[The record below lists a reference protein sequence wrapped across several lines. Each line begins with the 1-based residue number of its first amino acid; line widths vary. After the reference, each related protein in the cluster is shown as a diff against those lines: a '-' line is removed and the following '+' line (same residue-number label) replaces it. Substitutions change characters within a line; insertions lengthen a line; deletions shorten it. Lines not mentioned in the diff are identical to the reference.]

1 MARAADPPSRRQS
14 SPRYHRGRFTWLAFS
29 GLLAVGFFQA
39 TLGPALPYIRTA
51 EHISYLPAALLQGA
65 FAIGGGTAGLLSAA
79 RIPSGRR
86 ALIIGVGVAGMAA
99 AGAALGYV
107 NVFGWSLAAAF
118 FMSLFGTSAIIR
130 FWAALA
136 DQHQQ
141 SRTVAMTEGEV
152 CVSIGGIIAP
162 FAFSLAAATVLGWRS
177 AFLLGVL
184 VAAATIAALTRIPV
198 PSETDNQDPPDN
210 QDTPDNQAQYDGP
223 SVGHLS
229 GDDRPPD
236 AEQPASK
243 RRLTSTLVVVFAVV
257 AAEWSMSFWLAS
269 YLNDDVHL
277 SRGLSVTLIS
287 VLYAA
292 EIAGRLAASR
302 LARRMTAGR
311 LLAIALALAL
321 CGSVLLVTATG
332 LAVAVV
338 AIAVAGTGIGASFP
352 LASSLHVGAR
362 AAGSTVAVG
371 EVMTTA
377 SVGQLTGPLLI
388 GAISQASNLRVGL
401 VVLPVLTLLGAA
413 ALAVHRRS
421 THR

>member
-1 MARAADPPSRRQS
+1 MARAADPPPRRRS

-86 ALIIGVGVAGMAA
+86 ALIIGAGVAGMAA
-99 AGAALGYV
+99 AGAALGYL
-107 NVFGWSLAAAF
+107 NVFCLSLAAAF
-118 FMSLFGTSAIIR
+118 LMSLFGTSAIIR
-130 FWAALA
+130 LWAALA

-141 SRTVAMTEGEV
+141 ARTVAMTEGEV
-152 CVSIGGIIAP
+152 CVSIGGIVAP
-162 FAFSLAAATVLGWRS
+162 FALSAAAATVLGWRS

-184 VAAATIAALTRIPV
+184 VAVGAVAALTKIPV
-198 PSETDNQDPPDN
+198 PPETGRQDPPD
-210 QDTPDNQAQYDGP
+210 
-223 SVGHLS
+223 
-229 GDDRPPD
+229 DDQPPD
-236 AEQPASK
+236 AEQPATG

-277 SRGLSVTLIS
+277 SRSLAVTLIS

-292 EIAGRLAASR
+292 EIVGRLAASR

-311 LLAIALALAL
+311 LLALALALAL
-321 CGSVLLVTATG
+321 CGSVLLLTATG
-332 LAVAVV
+332 LPVAVA

-377 SVGQLTGPLLI
+377 SLGQLFGPLLI
-388 GAISQASNLRVGL
+388 GVISQVTSLRAGL
-401 VVLPVLTLLGAA
+401 AVLPALALLGAA

-421 THR
+421 AQRA

>member
-1 MARAADPPSRRQS
+1 M
-14 SPRYHRGRFTWLAFS
+14 
-29 GLLAVGFFQA
+29 GFFQA

-65 FAIGGGTAGLLSAA
+65 FALGGGMAGLLSAA

-107 NVFGWSLAAAF
+107 NVFGLSLAAAF

-152 CVSIGGIIAP
+152 CVSVGGIIAP
-162 FAFSLAAATVLGWRS
+162 FALSAAAATVLGWRS

-184 VAAATIAALTRIPV
+184 VATATVAALTKIPV
-198 PSETDNQDPPDN
+198 PPETGNQDPPDGQT
-210 QDTPDNQAQYDGP
+210 QDGAPNAG
-223 SVGHLS
+223 
-229 GDDRPPD
+229 
-236 AEQPASK
+236 QPASGEPPATGR

-321 CGSVLLVTATG
+321 CGSALLLTATG
-332 LAVAVV
+332 LPVAVA

-377 SVGQLTGPLLI
+377 SVGQLAGPLVI
-388 GAISQASNLRVGL
+388 GAISQVTSLRAGL
-401 VVLPVLTLLGAA
+401 AVLPALALLGAT
-413 ALAVHRRS
+413 ALAVHRSHTEPGRPLN
-421 THR
+421 

>member
-136 DQHQQ
+136 DQHQH

-162 FAFSLAAATVLGWRS
+162 FALSAAAATAFGWRS

-184 VAAATIAALTRIPV
+184 VAAGTVAALTAIRV
-198 PSETDNQDPPDN
+198 PPETDGQEPPD
-210 QDTPDNQAQYDGP
+210 D
-223 SVGHLS
+223 
-229 GDDRPPD
+229 
-236 AEQPASK
+236 EQPVTR

-292 EIAGRLAASR
+292 EIVGRLAASR
-302 LARRMTAGR
+302 LARRMSAGR

-377 SVGQLTGPLLI
+377 SVGQLAGPLVI
-388 GAISQASNLRVGL
+388 GAISQVTNLRVGL
-401 VVLPVLTLLGAA
+401 VVLPVLALLGAA

-421 THR
+421 TNRYPPSR

>member
-1 MARAADPPSRRQS
+1 MARAADSPPRRRS
-14 SPRYHRGRFTWLAFS
+14 SPRYHRDRFTWLAFS

-39 TLGPALPYIRTA
+39 ILGPALPYIRTA

-86 ALIIGVGVAGMAA
+86 ALIIGAGVAGMAA
-99 AGAALGYV
+99 AGAVLGYV
-107 NVFGWSLAAAF
+107 NVFGLSLAAAF

-136 DQHQQ
+136 DQNQQ
-141 SRTVAMTEGEV
+141 ARTVAMTEGEV
-152 CVSIGGIIAP
+152 CVSTGGIIAP
-162 FAFSLAAATVLGWRS
+162 FAFSAAAAIALGWRS
-177 AFLLGVL
+177 AFLLGAV
-184 VAAATIAALTRIPV
+184 VAVGTVAALTAIRV
-198 PSETDNQDPPDN
+198 PPETDGQELPGAG
-210 QDTPDNQAQYDGP
+210 QP
-223 SVGHLS
+223 S
-229 GDDRPPD
+229 D
-236 AEQPASK
+236 EQPATGH
-243 RRLTSTLVVVFAVV
+243 RLTSTLVVVFAVV

-277 SRGLSVTLIS
+277 SRGLAVTLIS

-292 EIAGRLAASR
+292 EIAGRLGASR
-302 LARRMTAGR
+302 LARRMTARR
-311 LLAIALALAL
+311 LLAIALAVAL
-321 CGSVLLVTATG
+321 CGSVLLLAATG

-338 AIAVAGTGIGASFP
+338 AIAVAGAGIGGSFP

-377 SVGQLTGPLLI
+377 SVGQLAGPLVI
-388 GAISQASNLRVGL
+388 GAISQVTSLRVGL
-401 VVLPVLTLLGAA
+401 GVLPVLALLGAA

-421 THR
+421 SSPARVPGSSGSALGRVP